1 MITSM
6 LLLLVSITSLMA
18 QPTKQLTVIQARVFL
33 FGAPGVTG
41 QLFLTQQGDLPLLIQ
56 GRVVGLPPGSKHGF
70 HVHQY
75 GDVFTKGKLRLLK
88 SQLINVIIQF

>member
-1 MITSM
+1 
-6 LLLLVSITSLMA
+6 MA
-18 QPTKQLTVIQARVFL
+18 QPTKQLNVIQARVFL

-56 GRVVGLPPGSKHGF
+56 GRVVGLIPGSKHGF

-75 GDVFTKGKLRLLK
+75 GDVFTKGNLSHLH
-88 SQLINVIIQF
+88 I